1 MKKILLSI
9 SFLFVMNS
17 FQAQNIYNYGFNTTT
32 LSGWTKINM
41 STSPAAAGAWKVP
54 AYTAVTVNT
63 PTVPA
68 NPFGTTVIANGSSSP
83 IPDGQAGGANSFA
96 VVGKLSTSITTT
108 AGTTLSNWLLTPSVT
123 VENGNVVSF
132 YTRNGTPSSLTNA
145 AKADRLELRMS
156 TNGAF
161 STEPSLGNTDVGDYT
176 NVLVQVNPTQTLSG
190 YPTTW
195 TRYSYTI
202 TGFSG
207 PTECKFAFRYFVANG
222 GVNATRSDIIGIDSF
237 SVDTTDLATN
247 QNFNQDFAI
256 FPNPATSIVSV
267 LSKRNEV
274 LKNIE
279 VSDFNGRTVNNF
291 IKDNVEA
298 DINISNLA
306 SGIYFLK
313 VTTNTGKV
321 SITKLFKL

>member
-9 SFLFVMNS
+9 SLLFVINS

-32 LSGWTKINM
+32 LTGWTKVNM

-63 PTVPA
+63 PTIPA

-96 VVGKLSTSITTT
+96 VVGKLSTSITTA
-108 AGTTLSNWLLTPSVT
+108 AGTTLSNWLLTPSFT
-123 VENGNVVSF
+123 LENGNVVSF
-132 YTRNGTPSSLTNA
+132 YTRNGTASSLTNA
-145 AKADRLELRMS
+145 AKADRLEFRMS

-190 YPTTW
+190 YPTSW
-195 TRYSYTI
+195 TKYSYTI

-207 PTECKFAFRYFVANG
+207 PTECKFAFRYFVTNGGANG
-222 GVNATRSDIIGIDSF
+222 TKSDIIGIDTF

-247 QNFNQDFAI
+247 QNFDQDFSV
-256 FPNPATSIVSV
+256 FPNPATQLVTV
-267 LSKRNEV
+267 LNKKGDV
-274 LKNIE
+274 IKNIQIT
-279 VSDFNGRTVNNF
+279 DLNGRIISSLNEKT
-291 IKDNVEA
+291 ILSE
-298 DINISNLA
+298 INISSLT

-313 VTTNTGKV
+313 VQTENGLAT
-321 SITKLFKL
+321 TKLIKE

>member
-9 SFLFVMNS
+9 SLLFVMNS

-32 LSGWTKINM
+32 LTGWTKVNM

-54 AYTAVTVNT
+54 AYAVVTVNT

-68 NPFGTTVIANGSSSP
+68 NPFGTTVIANGSTSP

-145 AKADRLELRMS
+145 TKADRLELRMS

-207 PTECKFAFRYFVANG
+207 PTECKFAFRYFVTNG
-222 GVNATRSDIIGIDSF
+222 GANATKSDIIGIDSF
-237 SVDTTDLATN
+237 SVDTTDLAIN
-247 QNFNQDFAI
+247 QNFDQDFLV
-256 FPNPATSIVSV
+256 FPNPATNVVTV
-267 LSKRNEV
+267 LNKKGDV
-274 LKNIE
+274 IKNIE
-279 VSDFNGRTVNNF
+279 ITDLNGRVISTLNENT
-291 IKDNVEA
+291 ISSE
-298 DINISNLA
+298 INISSLT

-313 VTTNTGKV
+313 VQTENGLAV
-321 SITKLFKL
+321 TKLMKE

>member
-32 LSGWTKINM
+32 LTGWTKVNM
-41 STSPAAAGAWKVP
+41 TSSPSSAGAWKVP
-54 AYTAVTVNT
+54 AYAAVTVNT

-108 AGTTLSNWLLTPSVT
+108 AGTTLSNWLLTPSFT
-123 VENGNVVSF
+123 LENGNVVSF
-132 YTRNGTPSSLTNA
+132 YTRNGTASSSTNA
-145 AKADRLELRMS
+145 AKADRLEFRMS

-190 YPTTW
+190 YPTSW
-195 TRYSYTI
+195 TKYSYTI

-207 PTECKFAFRYFVANG
+207 PTECKFAFRYFVTNG
-222 GVNATRSDIIGIDSF
+222 GANATKSDIIGIDTF
-237 SVDTTDLATN
+237 SIDTTDLATN
-247 QNFNQDFAI
+247 QNFDRDFSV
-256 FPNPATSIVSV
+256 FPNPATNVVTV
-267 LSKRNEV
+267 LNKKGD
-274 LKNIE
+274 LIKNIE
-279 VSDFNGRTVNNF
+279 ITDLNGRIISSLNENT
-291 IKDNVEA
+291 ISS
-298 DINISNLA
+298 DIHISSLT

-313 VTTNTGKV
+313 VQTENGLAT
-321 SITKLFKL
+321 TKLIKE